1 MNERAF
7 RERLALEPRVAGI
20 ESLPDELRV
29 AAQRDPALRRI
40 VDERAR
46 IDALLDEADRRD
58 GGDALEPSAG
68 FTDAVVEAA
77 LRGDRTAGRH
87 LVPLRTKLAAAA
99 GLAAVLAVGLLIQRE
114 RSGAPDAGRSEATP
128 ADPEMIARLD
138 LFLDDWEAVVE
149 HEETLDL
156 VASLEVAEALEAFP
170 GDEEGDVEE
179 DGPR

>member
-1 MNERAF
+1 MNERDF
-7 RERLALEPRVAGI
+7 RERLALEPRVTGVDP
-20 ESLPDELRV
+20 LPDDLRL

-46 IDALLDEADRRD
+46 IDALLDEADRQD
-58 GGDALEPSAG
+58 GSDALEPSAG

-114 RSGAPDAGRSEATP
+114 RSGAPDAGTAEAP

-138 LFLDDWEAVVE
+138 LFLDDWEAVVR

-156 VASLEVAEALEAFP
+156 VASLEVAEALEVFP
-170 GDEEGDVEE
+170 GDEGGDAEE